1 LTDKWVNPD
10 LTSCSLGTILLLE
23 AALNNNKAMV
33 DMLLSVGADKNI
45 KDRTGL
51 SAVMILDAPSD
62 EARY

>member
-1 LTDKWVNPD
+1 
-10 LTSCSLGTILLLE
+10 
-23 AALNNNKAMV
+23 MV